1 MSRLLFLISMIAA
14 IAAFHGAEAAARR
27 GTVCTDNANT
37 AEAEACLGQALKD
50 AQVALKKKYSSV
62 AALLGTKD
70 RKEALAHS
78 QRTWGAYVAETCDG
92 IIKIATKE
100 SRLGRAD
107 VLSCKTEMTIER
119 TNDLDRMFFVA
130 LHD

>member
-1 MSRLLFLISMIAA
+1 MSRRLFFACVLALA
-14 IAAFHGAEAAARR
+14 VGFDGAEAAGRR

-50 AQVALKKKYSSV
+50 AQVALKKKYTSV
-62 AALLGTKD
+62 AALLGTRD

-78 QRTWGAYVAETCDG
+78 QKVWGSYVAETCDG

-107 VLSCKTEMTIER
+107 VLSCKTEMMIER